1 MSVSVSGVNPFW
13 SSDCGFEKFWL
24 FGFRLSK
31 TCFCFAPQLSL
42 SAFFHPMAARK
53 LPFGI
58 KAPSKGTVIFGSI
71 VAGISGV
78 VYASN
83 HYANQSQ
90 QRLFDRVTWLADRPL
105 GVHVRQLEKAVLRK
119 IIVCLSYIVELVGYA
134 S

>member
-1 MSVSVSGVNPFW
+1 VDSRNSGSLV
-13 SSDCGFEKFWL
+13 
-24 FGFRLSK
+24 
-31 TCFCFAPQLSL
+31 FASQKLVFVLPPPLLSL